1 VHAEETL
8 VANFEIPRFQT
19 GHFPSIF
26 QTDELQ
32 GIIMAVMRDDAGT
45 YVRLRY
51 AGDQDLAIRVRYCEL
66 ADEMSSRVQSGMVS
80 LVISGLWAR
89 TASGW
94 LPVNDKSEAVHI
106 IPLNGTTV
114 RETLDQITAVASAG
128 WNALE
133 DPIAAWKE
141 LRGCE

>member
-1 VHAEETL
+1 M
-8 VANFEIPRFQT
+8 VANLETPRFQT

-32 GIIMAVMRDDAGT
+32 GIIMAVMRTDAGA
-45 YVRLRY
+45 YARLRY
-51 AGDQDLAIRVRYCEL
+51 AGDQDLAIRVRYREL
-66 ADEMSSRVQSGMVS
+66 ADEMSSRVQSGMVR

-89 TASGW
+89 TESGW
-94 LPVNDKSEAVHI
+94 LPVNDDSEAVHI
-106 IPLNGTTV
+106 IPLDGTSV
-114 RETLDQITAVASAG
+114 RQTLDQITAAASAG
-128 WNALE
+128 WDALE